1 MCCILHLTSALKIL
15 KDNVMRRIVLFG
27 LVIGLMTTT
36 SWAELDCP
44 PDSSYHIDMR
54 TMLPDGS
61 PNPTYGQEIATG
73 LCACMGYV
81 DGIEIN
87 GNEVT
92 FTIRIVDNEP
102 IRGVELDIYHDF
114 ADLTYTSVS
123 KGEKLENVTDEDG
136 NPRNMTLLGNWLD
149 DHVKVLGYSTS
160 RARTEGNGEE
170 GDLMHVTYTLPE
182 GGVLPDE
189 VTFYFGLANLPGTSM
204 DPELLNVVCAY
215 PDEENPASVSTAVV
229 SADAESIIP
238 EKFALLQNYPNP
250 FNPSTQ
256 ISFDVPEGAEYV
268 ILSVYNLLGKNVNT
282 LVNEVLSPGRYTV
295 EWAGNDIINNEVASG
310 VYFYE
315 LRSESFVARKKMLL
329 IR

>member
-1 MCCILHLTSALKIL
+1 MK
-15 KDNVMRRIVLFG
+15 KIVLFTFI
-27 LVIGLMTTT
+27 LSIMTSG

-44 PDSSYHIDMR
+44 ADSSYHIDMR

-81 DGIEIN
+81 DGVQIN
-87 GNEVT
+87 GSEVT

-136 NPRNMTLLGNWLD
+136 NPRTMTLLGNWLE
-149 DHVKVLGYSTS
+149 DHAKVLGYSTS
-160 RARTEGNGEE
+160 RARTEGSGEE
-170 GDLMHVTYTLPE
+170 GDLMHVTYTLAE
-182 GGVLPDE
+182 GSTLPDA

-204 DPELLNVVCAY
+204 DPELLNVVCSF
-215 PDEENPASVSTAVV
+215 PTGEDPVSVNTTVVST
-229 SADAESIIP
+229 DAESMIP

-256 ISFDVPEGAEYV
+256 ISFDVPNGAQNV
-268 ILSVYNLLGKNVNT
+268 VLSIYNLLGQNMNT
-282 LVNEVLSPGRYTV
+282 LVNDALSP
-295 EWAGNDIINNEVASG
+295 
-310 VYFYE
+310 
-315 LRSESFVARKKMLL
+315 
-329 IR
+329 